1 MSLATSS
8 QGTTIYLSH
17 EIKFL
22 APVRIGDTL
31 TVKVEVVELIPEKNL
46 VRLSTTCINQNGQI
60 VVDGMAWAM
69 PLKP

>member
-22 APVRIGDTL
+22 VPVRIGDTL
-31 TVKVEVVELIPEKNL
+31 TVKVEVVELIPEKNR